1 MQHRPNAGRLSPRAG
16 KVDVAVA
23 DVMKRP
29 WLEQYDEGV
38 PPSLEYP
45 PGTLVDVLRA
55 TTAERP
61 AHPAILFKGTT
72 LSYGSLDRLSTA
84 FAATLAADGVRK
96 GDRVGLLLPNCPQ
109 FLIAQFGIWKAGG
122 VVVAINPIY
131 SEPELELPLRETG
144 AEVLVVLTRLYS
156 RAKAVQPRT
165 RVRRIIATNIKE
177 YLPPIVALLF
187 TLFREKKEGHRVTL
201 APGDAWF
208 SRQLAAGAGKPAPD
222 VTVSAEDPA
231 VILASGGTT
240 GTPKGAVG
248 AHRSYVQAGL
258 QLRRWIEAL
267 CAPWVDRIMLP
278 LPLFHVYANVGVQGM
293 ALMGRNPL
301 ALVPNPRDI
310 DDVLATIRKVRPA
323 FFTGVPTLFTALLN
337 HPDVRGGRADFSSIR
352 VCFSGASALMAETR
366 RRFEE
371 LTGGRIIEGYSLTEG
386 MMACVVNP
394 VRGTVKTGSIGMP
407 LPDVDV
413 LIVDADDPARVLET
427 GAVGELLIRA
437 PQLMEGYWNH
447 PGETAITLRAR
458 PQGGTWLHTGDLGY
472 LDSDGY
478 LFLVDRKKD
487 LIKTSGY
494 QVWPREIEEVL
505 AAHPDVLEVGVA
517 GVPDPARGEV
527 VKAWVVLRPGT
538 GSTADDLRAWCKTR
552 LAPYK
557 VPASV
562 EFRNELPKSMVG
574 KVLRRMLTA
583 SEPPA

>member
-1 MQHRPNAGRLSPRAG
+1 
-16 KVDVAVA
+16 
-23 DVMKRP
+23 
-29 WLEQYDEGV
+29 
-38 PPSLEYP
+38 
-45 PGTLVDVLRA
+45 
-55 TTAERP
+55 
-61 AHPAILFKGTT
+61 
-72 LSYGSLDRLSTA
+72 
-84 FAATLAADGVRK
+84 
-96 GDRVGLLLPNCPQ
+96 
-109 FLIAQFGIWKAGG
+109 
-122 VVVAINPIY
+122 
-131 SEPELELPLRETG
+131 
-144 AEVLVVLTRLYS
+144 
-156 RAKAVQPRT
+156 
-165 RVRRIIATNIKE
+165 
-177 YLPPIVALLF
+177 
-187 TLFREKKEGHRVTL
+187 
-201 APGDAWF
+201 
-208 SRQLAAGAGKPAPD
+208 
-222 VTVSAEDPA
+222 
-231 VILASGGTT
+231 
-240 GTPKGAVG
+240 
-248 AHRSYVQAGL
+248 
-258 QLRRWIEAL
+258 
-267 CAPWVDRIMLP
+267 MLP

-337 HPDVRGGRADFSSIR
+337 HPDVREGRADFSSIR

-394 VRGTVKTGSIGMP
+394 VRGTVKTGSVGMP

-427 GAVGELLIRA
+427 DAVGELLIRA
-437 PQLMEGYWNH
+437 PQLMDGYWNNQR
-447 PGETAITLRAR
+447 ETAIALRAR

-557 VPASV
+557 VPARV